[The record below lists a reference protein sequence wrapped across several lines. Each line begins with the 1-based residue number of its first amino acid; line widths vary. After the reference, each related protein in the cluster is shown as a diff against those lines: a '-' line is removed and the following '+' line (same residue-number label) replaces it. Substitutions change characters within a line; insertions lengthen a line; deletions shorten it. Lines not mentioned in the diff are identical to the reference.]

1 VKPSFLRYS
10 VLRPWLWRW
19 HRRTGLAAAIIL
31 VLVTVTGVFLN
42 HTSELSLQK
51 KFVGQ
56 AWLLSLYGIPEPELV
71 SFELADTSITG
82 DEKGQLYRGV
92 TSLASC
98 RGGLVGA
105 SVYAAG
111 FIVACQQELLFF
123 DEQGRL
129 AEKVSAIYG
138 LPTPV
143 EQLGKCAETLCIRT
157 PKRMFELD
165 IEQLSFVPVAGV
177 RPVWSEPIQLLGP
190 VREAI
195 YAASREQGLSWER
208 VMLDVHSGR
217 LFGTLGVWVVDA
229 AAIVLLFLALSGFV
243 LWFQHMSVKR
253 TRSNAAPDHEK
264 H

>member
-1 VKPSFLRYS
+1 MKPSFLRYS

-56 AWLLSLYGIPEPELV
+56 TWLLSLYGIPEPELV

-82 DEKGQLYRGV
+82 DEKGQLYKGA
-92 TSLASC
+92 TPLESC
-98 RGGLVGA
+98 RGSLVGV

-129 AEKVSAIYG
+129 AEKISAIYG

-143 EQLGKCAETLCIRT
+143 EQLGKCAQTICIRT
-157 PKRMFELD
+157 PKRLFELD
-165 IEQLSFVPVAGV
+165 LEQLSFLPVLGIS
-177 RPVWSEPIQLLGP
+177 PVWSERTQLEGP
-190 VREAI
+190 AREAI
-195 YAASREQGLSWER
+195 DAMSRERGLSWER

-217 LFGTLGVWVVDA
+217 LFGAVGVWVVDA

-253 TRSNAAPDHEK
+253 TRGNAAPDHEK
-264 H
+264 R

>member
-1 VKPSFLRYS
+1 M
-10 VLRPWLWRW
+10 
-19 HRRTGLAAAIIL
+19 GLSAAIIL

-56 AWLLSLYGIPEPELV
+56 TWLLSLYGFPEPDLV

-92 TSLASC
+92 TPLESC
-98 RGGLVGA
+98 RGRLVGVSA
-105 SVYAAG
+105 YAAG

-123 DEQGRL
+123 DAQGRL
-129 AEKVSAIYG
+129 AEKVSATYG

-157 PKRMFELD
+157 PTRLFELD
-165 IEQLSFVPVAGV
+165 LEQLSFVPVVGV
-177 RPVWSEPIQLLGP
+177 RPVWSESIRLEGSARETIQ
-190 VREAI
+190 VMSKEK
-195 YAASREQGLSWER
+195 GLSWER

-217 LFGTLGVWVVDA
+217 LFGTLGVWAVDA

-243 LWFQHMSVKR
+243 LWFQHNSVKR
-253 TRSNAAPDHEK
+253 TRSNAAPNHEK
-264 H
+264 R